1 MFGAWGEARILLAA
15 VAFATAAPVAHSQ
28 AAFNLAAGVYQV
40 PVTSLRDMPFR
51 TVVRQQYDFSCG
63 SAALATLL
71 HYHYGLPVNEGAV
84 FQAMYAAGD
93 QAKIQR
99 VGFSMLDMKNY
110 LKSQGFEANGYR
122 RKAAELRD
130 MSQPAIALIRVG
142 SYRHFVVVK
151 GVRADKVLVGDPAQG
166 IKAFS
171 VSEFERSWNG
181 ILFIIDSAPGRAGAF
196 NKAEEWTALQH
207 GPFEAL
213 DDRSL
218 AAMTRNL
225 PPLYQITVGRE
236 FPGTP

>member
-1 MFGAWGEARILLAA
+1 MFASRGAVQILLAA
-15 VAFATAAPVAHSQ
+15 AALATAAPAAHSQ
-28 AAFNLAAGVYQV
+28 AAFNLGSGLYRA

-71 HYHYGLPVNEGAV
+71 HYHYGLPINEGAV

-93 QAKIQR
+93 QPKIQR

-110 LKSQGFEANGYR
+110 LKTQGFEANGYR
-122 RKAAELRD
+122 RNAAELRD

-166 IKAFS
+166 IKVFPLA
-171 VSEFERSWNG
+171 EFERAWNG
-181 ILFIIDSAPGRAGAF
+181 ILFVVDQAPGRSPAF
-196 NKAEEWTALQH
+196 NKKEEWASLQH

-213 DDRSL
+213 DDRDL
-218 AAMTRNL
+218 AAMTRDL
-225 PPLYQITVGRE
+225 PPLYQITVSRE
-236 FPGTP
+236 LPGAP

>member
-1 MFGAWGEARILLAA
+1 MFGARGQVRTLFAA
-15 VAFATAAPVAHSQ
+15 AALATAATAAHSQ
-28 AAFNLAAGVYQV
+28 ASFNLGSGLYQA
-40 PVTSLRDMPFR
+40 PVTSMRDMPFR

-71 HYHYGLPVNEGAV
+71 HYHYGLPVNEGSV
-84 FQAMYAAGD
+84 FQAMYANGD

-110 LKSQGFEANGYR
+110 LKSKGFEANGYR
-122 RKAAELRD
+122 RKASDLRD
-130 MSQPAIALIRVG
+130 MTQPGIALIRIG

-166 IKAFS
+166 MKVFPIA
-171 VSEFERSWNG
+171 EFERAWNG
-181 ILFIIDSAPGRAGAF
+181 ILFTIDAAPGRTGAF
-196 NKAEEWTALQH
+196 NKAEEWTSLQH

-213 DDRSL
+213 DDRNL
-218 AAMTRNL
+218 AALTRNL
-225 PPLYQITVGRE
+225 PPLYQITVGRV

>member
-1 MFGAWGEARILLAA
+1 MFGSWGEARILLAA
-15 VAFATAAPVAHSQ
+15 AALATAAPAAHSQ
-28 AAFNLAAGVYQV
+28 AAFNLGGGVYQAQ
-40 PVTSLRDMPFR
+40 VTSLRDMPFR
-51 TVVRQQYDFSCG
+51 TVVRQRYDFSCG

-84 FQAMYAAGD
+84 FKAMYAAGD

-122 RKAAELRD
+122 RKASELRD

-166 IKAFS
+166 VKVFPIE
-171 VSEFERSWNG
+171 EFERAWNG
-181 ILFIIDSAPGRAGAF
+181 ILFIVDAAPGRAGAF
-196 NKAEEWTALQH
+196 NKTEEWAALQH
-207 GPFEAL
+207 GPFGAL

-218 AAMTRNL
+218 ATMTRDL

-236 FPGTP
+236 FPGAP

>member
-1 MFGAWGEARILLAA
+1 MFGARGQVRILIAAAALAA
-15 VAFATAAPVAHSQ
+15 APAAHPQ
-28 AAFNLAAGVYQV
+28 ASFNLGSGLYQA
-40 PVTSLRDMPFR
+40 PVTSMRDMPFR

-71 HYHYGLPVNEGAV
+71 HYHYGLAVNEGAV
-84 FQAMYAAGD
+84 FQAMYASGD

-110 LKSQGFEANGYR
+110 LKSQGFESNGYR
-122 RKAAELRD
+122 RKASDLRA
-130 MSQPAIALIRVG
+130 MTQPGIALIRVG

-166 IKAFS
+166 MKAFS
-171 VSEFERSWNG
+171 MGEFERAWNG
-181 ILFIIDSAPGRAGAF
+181 ILFTIDSAPGRTGAF

-207 GPFEAL
+207 GPFEAI
-213 DDRSL
+213 DDRNL

-225 PPLYQITVGRE
+225 PPLYQITVGRV

>member
-1 MFGAWGEARILLAA
+1 MFGPPGQLRILIAA
-15 VAFATAAPVAHSQ
+15 AALATAAPAAHSQ
-28 AAFNLAAGVYQV
+28 AVFNISGGVYQAK
-40 PVTSLRDMPFR
+40 VTSLRDMPFR

-71 HYHYGLPVNEGAV
+71 HYHYGLPINEGAV

-93 QAKIQR
+93 QPKIQR

-110 LKSQGFEANGYR
+110 LKTQGFEANGYR
-122 RKAAELRD
+122 RKASDLRD
-130 MSQPAIALIRVG
+130 LSQPAIALIRVG

-166 IKAFS
+166 IKVFS
-171 VSEFERSWNG
+171 IGEFEHAWNG
-181 ILFIIDSAPGRAGAF
+181 ILFVVDAPPGRPGAF
-196 NKAEEWTALQH
+196 NKTEEWTSLQH

-218 AAMTRNL
+218 AAMTRDL
-225 PPLYQITVGRE
+225 PPLYQITIGRE
-236 FPGTP
+236 FPGAP

>member
-1 MFGAWGEARILLAA
+1 MSGARGAVLILSAAATLAA
-15 VAFATAAPVAHSQ
+15 SAAHSQ
-28 AAFNLAAGVYQV
+28 AAFNLGAAFYRA

-84 FQAMYAAGD
+84 FQAMYAVGD
-93 QAKIQR
+93 QPKIQR

-110 LKSQGFEANGYR
+110 LKTQGFEANGYR
-122 RKAAELRD
+122 RKASELRD

-166 IKAFS
+166 VKVFPLA
-171 VSEFERSWNG
+171 EFERAWNG
-181 ILFIIDSAPGRAGAF
+181 ILFVIDEAPGRSAAF
-196 NKAEEWTALQH
+196 NKKEEWAALLH
-207 GPFEAL
+207 GPFDAL
-213 DDRSL
+213 DDRDL
-218 AAMTRNL
+218 AAMTRDL

>member
-1 MFGAWGEARILLAA
+1 MPGPWGDARILLAA
-15 VAFATAAPVAHSQ
+15 AALATAAPAVHAQ
-28 AAFNLAAGVYQV
+28 AVFNIGGGVYHAQ
-40 PVTSLRDMPFR
+40 VTSLRDMPFR

-71 HYHYGLPVNEGAV
+71 HYHYGLPINEAAV

-93 QAKIQR
+93 QPKIRR

-110 LKSQGFEANGYR
+110 LLTQGFQANGYR
-122 RKAAELRD
+122 RNVSDLRG

-166 IKAFS
+166 IKVFP
-171 VSEFERSWNG
+171 VGEFESAWNG
-181 ILFIIDSAPGRAGAF
+181 ILFMIDAAPGQSGAF
-196 NKAEEWTALQH
+196 NRTEEWAGFRH

-225 PPLYQITVGRE
+225 PPLYQVTVGRE
-236 FPGTP
+236 LPGAP

>member
-1 MFGAWGEARILLAA
+1 MFGARGQVRILIAA
-15 VAFATAAPVAHSQ
+15 AAIATAAPAAHSQ
-28 AAFNLAAGVYQV
+28 AAFNLGAGIYQA

-71 HYHYGLPVNEGAV
+71 HFHYGLPINEGAV

-93 QAKIQR
+93 QPKIQR
-99 VGFSMLDMKNY
+99 VGFSMLDMKNF
-110 LKSQGFEANGYR
+110 LKTRGFEANGYR
-122 RKAAELRD
+122 RTAPDLRD
-130 MSQPAIALIRVG
+130 MQQPAIALIRVG

-166 IKAFS
+166 MKVFPIKD
-171 VSEFERSWNG
+171 FERAWNG
-181 ILFIIDSAPGRAGAF
+181 ILFIVDSAPGRSGAF
-196 NKAEEWTALQH
+196 NKREEWTSLQH
-207 GPFEAL
+207 GPFDAL

-218 AAMTRNL
+218 AAMTRDL

-236 FPGTP
+236 FPGAP

>member
-1 MFGAWGEARILLAA
+1 MFGSWGETRILLAA
-15 VAFATAAPVAHSQ
+15 AAFATAAPAAHSQ
-28 AAFNLAAGVYQV
+28 VSFNLGSGLYQAQ
-40 PVTSLRDMPFR
+40 VTSLRDMPFR

-84 FQAMYAAGD
+84 FKAMYAAGD

-122 RKAAELRD
+122 RKASELRD

-166 IKAFS
+166 VKVFPIE
-171 VSEFERSWNG
+171 EFERAWNG
-181 ILFIIDSAPGRAGAF
+181 ILFIVDAAPGRAGAF
-196 NKAEEWTALQH
+196 NKTEEWAALQH
-207 GPFEAL
+207 GPFGAL

-218 AAMTRNL
+218 ATMTRDL

-236 FPGTP
+236 FPGAP